1 MWLRTQRALAVG
13 VSVTDIMVI
22 VGSIMLMCSK
32 EDPDITF
39 EMGKR
44 IMEIGIAL
52 LVCLITFIVY
62 SLVFSQ
68 L

>member
-1 MWLRTQRALAVG
+1 MKVILL
-13 VSVTDIMVI
+13 TDIIVI

-32 EDPDITF
+32 EITF

-52 LVCLITFIVY
+52 LVCHITLIVY
-62 SLVFSQ
+62 SWVFSQ

>member
-1 MWLRTQRALAVG
+1 MKVILLI
-13 VSVTDIMVI
+13 DIMVI

-32 EDPDITF
+32 EITF
-39 EMGKR
+39 EMGKD
-44 IMEIGIAL
+44 IMKIGIAL

-62 SLVFSQ
+62 SWVFSQ